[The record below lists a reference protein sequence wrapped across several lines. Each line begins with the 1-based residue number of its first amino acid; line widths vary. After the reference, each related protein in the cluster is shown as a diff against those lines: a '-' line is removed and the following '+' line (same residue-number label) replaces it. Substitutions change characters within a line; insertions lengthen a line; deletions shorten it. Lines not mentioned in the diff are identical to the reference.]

1 MLEQRPLA
9 VTYKLDGRKVT
20 LSDAVG
26 IMAQDNKELQN
37 LVAYYLSGMRNV
49 HSLVDSQ
56 SYNATRDRLGQV
68 SQCVTRAEVTR
79 QQFMR
84 DPSIS
89 DEPITT
95 VIQPAGASVL
105 SPGVWY
111 SYRAWHDIDFNPGV
125 PAARDL
131 HMDARRFV
139 VTSVVWLSD
148 AIIELALGGNPAK
161 FFASPLEAVPEGRR
175 DDQVRVNDV
184 AVLAGHYV
192 IVAEV
197 NEDAGSSNTLFLTN
211 YLKIANVEEPVKS
224 QRGANRGGRGANR
237 SNGDDSDKLTH
248 VVFV

>member
-1 MLEQRPLA
+1 M
-9 VTYKLDGRKVT
+9 YKLDGRRVT

-37 LVAYYLSGMRNV
+37 LVNYYLGGMRNV
-49 HSLVDSQ
+49 QSQVDSQ
-56 SYNATRDRLGQV
+56 SYNMTRERLGQV
-68 SQCVTRAEVTR
+68 SQCVTRAEATR

-84 DPSIS
+84 DRSIS

-111 SYRAWHDIDFNPGV
+111 AYRAWHDIDFNLNV
-125 PAARDL
+125 PTARDL
-131 HMDARRFV
+131 HMDARRSV
-139 VTSVVWLSD
+139 VTGVVWLTD

-161 FFASPLEAVPEGRR
+161 FFVSPLEAVPEGRR

-197 NEDAGSSNTLFLTN
+197 NEEAGSANTLFLTN
-211 YLKIANVEEPVKS
+211 FLKIANVEEPVKS
-224 QRGANRGGRGANR
+224 QRGANRQAGGRGANR
-237 SNGDDSDKLTH
+237 SSGDDPDKLTH